1 MMLSPATGRGRL
13 YSSLK
18 DMLALWEDVRRGWSD
33 PVSQDFETNLL
44 QPLAAQAQAALRAM
58 DQLALVLHQMQTEC
72 E

>member
-18 DMLALWEDVRRGWSD
+18 DMRLLWEEVRRGWSD
-33 PVSQDFETNLL
+33 PVSQDFEEHLL
-44 QPLAAQAQAALRAM
+44 QPLVSQAQAVLRAM
-58 DQLALVLHQMQTEC
+58 DQLALVLQQMQHDC